1 VIRRKGSLPLL
12 ILCLG
17 AAALILR
24 PLPFSP
30 SPHDHSD
37 TLFNSWLVA
46 WNHHA
51 VTHWQNPLNT
61 PMFAGFQDAR
71 GRNDLL
77 LTQWLASIPLRLFT
91 GNPVR
96 IHNLLLWLS
105 LALSGFAAAKLSL
118 DRGASPRGAAF
129 GALAFMA
136 LPYFQSHLWHLQL
149 FSAGLC
155 AAGIMFA
162 LRTAEGRSSGWPL
175 ALFIPLQG
183 LASLYMWYFLNLAL
197 LLTASWGVVARG
209 FRRARGLI
217 LYSILGNLLLVPFL
231 TPQMGN
237 AARWSMDSI
246 ASTDLSAFL
255 SPWGDSLLTGGLRSP
270 FAHPEAALWPGLAVV
285 LGAAWCLLRRRLP
298 GDGILLVMG
307 VFFAAFSL
315 GPTVAAWG
323 GELAPGPFRLVGLLP
338 GGTSLRLPARAGVLT
353 ALPLVVLASRKL
365 GEKPLWTGAGV
376 AIVILEALRPGISVL
391 PAEIADYHVWLR
403 DRRPSRVLYLP
414 VIPDLERPEQ
424 EVLRLYGST
433 LHFTPSVNGYSTSL
447 PRGYTE
453 AAGVLNTWPSA
464 EAEALAESLGVETVV
479 FEGLAAEGADMTWFD
494 GRIWYSAVILRR

>member
-1 VIRRKGSLPLL
+1 MVRRKGSLPLL

-30 SPHDHSD
+30 HPHDHAD

-51 VTHWQNPLNT
+51 VTHWQNPSNT
-61 PMFAGFQDAR
+61 PMFAGFPDAR

-77 LTQWLASIPLRLFT
+77 LTQWLASIPLRPFT
-91 GNPVR
+91 RNPVR

-105 LALSGFAAAKLSL
+105 LTLSGFTAGKLAL

-149 FSAGLC
+149 FSAGLS

-162 LRTAEGRSSGWPL
+162 LRTSEGRSSGRPL
-175 ALFIPLQG
+175 SLLILLQG

-197 LLTASWGVVARG
+197 LVTGIRALAAGG
-209 FRRARGLI
+209 FRKVRGLV
-217 LYSILGNLLLVPFL
+217 LYSVLGNLLLVPFL
-231 TPQMGN
+231 IPQMGN
-237 AARWSMDSI
+237 AARWSMDTI

-285 LGAAWCLLRRRLP
+285 LGASWCLLRRRLP
-298 GDGILLVMG
+298 GDGTLLFLG
-307 VFFAAFSL
+307 IFFAACSL

-323 GELAPGPFRLVGLLP
+323 RELAPGPFRLVGLLP
-338 GGTSLRLPARAGVLT
+338 GGTSLRLPARAGVLA

-365 GEKPLWTGAGV
+365 GEKKLWTGAGMV
-376 AIVILEALRPGISVL
+376 LVLLETLRPGISVL
-391 PAEIADYHVWLR
+391 PADIADYHPWLR
-403 DRRPSRVLYLP
+403 ERTPARVLYLP
-414 VIPDLERPEQ
+414 MTPDLGRPEQ
-424 EVLRLYGST
+424 EALRLYGST
-433 LHFTPSVNGYSTSL
+433 LHFTPAVNGYSTSL
-447 PRGYTE
+447 PRGYAE
-453 AAGVLNTWPSA
+453 AAEVLNTWPSP
-464 EAEALAESLGVETVV
+464 EAMALAESLEVEAVV